1 MPDYG
6 HPLRFGSFITPVN
19 QPAAHAVD
27 LSQRSE
33 DLGLDLVTFQD
44 HPYRADFHDTWTLLS
59 WVAATTTHI
68 QVAGN
73 VLNLPMRDPAVLARS
88 VAILDLLSGGRVSLG
103 LGAGWQVTEHEQYGL
118 ELGEPGARVDRFAE
132 GLAVVSGLLT
142 NQTTTFDGRYYQLS
156 GALCGL
162 AGRVDTPPVW
172 LAAHG
177 PRTLRLT
184 GRVADG
190 WLPTAHGV
198 AAYARELARVRAAER
213 EHGRPAGRRWPRP
226 PPRRRRWLPAR

>member
-68 QVAGN
+68 QVEGI
-73 VLNLPMRDPAVLARS
+73 VLNLPMRDPAVASLAPTPGS
-88 VAILDLLSGGRVSLG
+88 SAISPRPS
-103 LGAGWQVTEHEQYGL
+103 
-118 ELGEPGARVDRFAE
+118 P
-132 GLAVVSGLLT
+132 
-142 NQTTTFDGRYYQLS
+142 
-156 GALCGL
+156 
-162 AGRVDTPPVW
+162 TPS
-172 LAAHG
+172 
-177 PRTLRLT
+177 
-184 GRVADG
+184 
-190 WLPTAHGV
+190 
-198 AAYARELARVRAAER
+198 
-213 EHGRPAGRRWPRP
+213 RRW
-226 PPRRRRWLPAR
+226 